1 MRSFLIA
8 ALAVSAFA
16 ATMTFKTTDATAL
29 TQTAPYSLREAADST
44 NLAQDVRWVC
54 RYGYNGRH
62 CWWAPS
68 YRRYGGYRRW

>member
-8 ALAVSAFA
+8 ALAITAFA
-16 ATMTFKTTDATAL
+16 TTMTFKTTDANAL
-29 TQTAPYSLREAADST
+29 TQTAPSGLRAAADST

-62 CWWAPS
+62 CWWAPN
-68 YRRYGGYRRW
+68 YRRHWGYGR